1 MPNRVLN
8 AYGQHML
15 MFRPGQTYERHY
27 PFLRRIRRMDQL
39 KRQLAHIYFERR
51 RERERMMRPAA
62 VASLKRTRANLTGYD
77 FNSILNRYSSGR
89 TSAKYRN
96 LDQKYTKLFRELRQL
111 EGQTQNPNYYNMVL
125 NEIYSQRVS
134 PVFTSNNRNIPRFAP
149 EKWKLNNFRRTERI
163 PREYVRKLLLGQTPN
178 NLGPLSQNNRNYLR
192 ALQNTVMR
200 RVVNA
205 QQRFRQKKAQQV
217 GRGLAKELNYLKY
230 LPRPVM
236 NFSKMGPN
244 AVLKPSQIKLAR
256 EVARAPRFNSNN
268 ALMNYLIQGP
278 YKSAANRAKYKRNN
292 FSNTKK
298 YLNYLSSGAPN
309 NWNAF

>member
-1 MPNRVLN
+1 MPNRALN
-8 AYGQHML
+8 AYGEHVLML
-15 MFRPGQTYERHY
+15 GPGQTYEQHY
-27 PFLRRIRRMDQL
+27 PFLRRMRRMDQL

-51 RERERMMRPAA
+51 REKERMTRPAA
-62 VASLKRTRANLTGYD
+62 LASLKRTRTSLTGYD
-77 FNSILNRYSSGR
+77 YNSVFNREMAGR

-96 LDQKYTKLFRELRQL
+96 LHQKYKKLSWELGKL
-111 EGQTQNPNYYNMVL
+111 EHAQSPNYYHNLM
-125 NEIYSQRVS
+125 NQIYSPRIS

-149 EKWKLNNFRRTERI
+149 QKWQMHNFRHTERI

-244 AVLKPSQIKLAR
+244 SVLKPSQIKLAR

>member
-205 QQRFRQKKAQQV
+205 QQRFRQK
-217 GRGLAKELNYLKY
+217 RHNRLE
-230 LPRPVM
+230 
-236 NFSKMGPN
+236 
-244 AVLKPSQIKLAR
+244 
-256 EVARAPRFNSNN
+256 EV
-268 ALMNYLIQGP
+268 
-278 YKSAANRAKYKRNN
+278 
-292 FSNTKK
+292 
-298 YLNYLSSGAPN
+298 
-309 NWNAF
+309 